1 MKFKLDTKVPIFN
14 QKITHKDK
22 VIFFGSC
29 FSDEISERF
38 KNAGFDVLSNPFGT
52 IFHPLSMAKNFQDS
66 INQNPELSIFES
78 KNHFFSWACS
88 TLINSDT
95 KIGLENKIRKIQVDF
110 LEHIGKSSYLFIT
123 FGTSFA
129 YALHENKQIVA
140 NCHKQE
146 STLFRKVFSGS
157 TEMSEAWKEVLE
169 LIFTKNPHIKIVF
182 TVSPVRH
189 SKDGLAEN
197 NRSKARLFELI
208 SSLESHFKTKNRL
221 HYFPSYE
228 IIIDE
233 LRDYRFYKEDL
244 IHPSEQAI
252 NYIWEKL
259 KAAFF
264 SEKTLKLIDEVE
276 NLRKLNN
283 HKILTTN
290 QEEIDFFNENKSIKI
305 EKFLKENSDV
315 NF

>member
-1 MKFKLDTKVPIFN
+1 MKFKLDTKISIVD

-52 IFHPLSMAKNFQDS
+52 IFHPLSMAKNFQNS

-78 KNHFFSWACS
+78 KNHFFSWDCS
-88 TLINSDT
+88 TLIHSDT
-95 KIGLENKIRKIQVDF
+95 KIGLENKIRKIQANF
-110 LEHIGKSSYLFIT
+110 LEYIEKSSYLFIT

-129 YALHENKQIVA
+129 YSLHENNQIVA
-140 NCHKQE
+140 NCHKQD
-146 STLFRKVFSGS
+146 STLFRKVFTEIS
-157 TEMSEAWKEVLE
+157 EMSEVWIEVLD
-169 LIFTKNPHIKIVF
+169 LIFTKNPQIKIVF

-208 SSLESHFKTKNRL
+208 SSLENHFKTKNLL

-228 IIIDE
+228 IVIDE

-259 KAAFF
+259 KTAFF
-264 SEKTLKLIDEVE
+264 SEKTLRLIDEVE
-276 NLRKLNN
+276 NLRKLNV

-290 QEEIDFFNENKSIKI
+290 QNEIDLFNENKSKKI